1 MAINPTNLPRDTP
14 PGVINPYQNLEVITH
29 KKFISHL
36 GIAFVDL
43 KTVHRQW
50 MRGSKTLLRKVC
62 GQFNY
67 GTLNAILGPW
77 QSGKTT
83 LLKSLAG
90 RNNEE
95 IDHETQFFI
104 NGDVPPRAV
113 YLDKD
118 TNTNILLSLTVDE
131 CLDFAFRFRNPSWR
145 GGNRAERRATV
156 KELLRN
162 FELKDIQ
169 DIELRFCTNEEQIR
183 AQVAMAL
190 CTVDKPNMIFIDEP
204 LHDLDAVGIENLV
217 VLLKTLCRVYSI
229 AVIFSVGQVL
239 DSDILAVFDKLYVLS
254 RGGLCVYEGS
264 VDHMSLYLREAE
276 VAISSK
282 IQTPMERL
290 MKVASKPSQVT
301 LRLANQT
308 LTTRTDILHMAQKFG
323 VPAPNGIQTEMASIS
338 LRTMLDLFG
347 RSYTHKHRI
356 YWRSIVLYYLIIV
369 LSTVLLTTAF
379 TDGIGLPSACYNRSG
394 NVTLGRFVIIG
405 DREAIDEGVLKHV
418 GEKEID
424 IIEGQNL
431 IDENV
436 KFIFVITAGL
446 ALFQVVTSV
455 KGLNEEVKVAINE
468 HRNDPPPTYEE
479 STSLN

>member
-204 LHDLDAVGIENLV
+204 LHDLDAVGIENVSWLFSYFLV
-217 VLLKTLCRVYSI
+217 GLVKIRKVVCITLPNSCFPRCSLLYC
-229 AVIFSVGQVL
+229 
-239 DSDILAVFDKLYVLS
+239 
-254 RGGLCVYEGS
+254 
-264 VDHMSLYLREAE
+264 LR
-276 VAISSK
+276 
-282 IQTPMERL
+282 RC
-290 MKVASKPSQVT
+290 VASTPSPSSSPSARYWT
-301 LRLANQT
+301 PT
-308 LTTRTDILHMAQKFG
+308 
-323 VPAPNGIQTEMASIS
+323 
-338 LRTMLDLFG
+338 
-347 RSYTHKHRI
+347 
-356 YWRSIVLYYLIIV
+356 YWRFLISCTCSRAAACACTRAA
-369 LSTVLLTTAF
+369 STTCRCTCARQRW
-379 TDGIGLPSACYNRSG
+379 PSARRS
-394 NVTLGRFVIIG
+394 R
-405 DREAIDEGVLKHV
+405 RPWSA
-418 GEKEID
+418 
-424 IIEGQNL
+424 
-431 IDENV
+431 
-436 KFIFVITAGL
+436 
-446 ALFQVVTSV
+446 
-455 KGLNEEVKVAINE
+455 
-468 HRNDPPPTYEE
+468 
-479 STSLN
+479 

>member
-1 MAINPTNLPRDTP
+1 M
-14 PGVINPYQNLEVITH
+14 
-29 KKFISHL
+29 
-36 GIAFVDL
+36 
-43 KTVHRQW
+43 
-50 MRGSKTLLRKVC
+50 
-62 GQFNY
+62 
-67 GTLNAILGPW
+67 
-77 QSGKTT
+77 
-83 LLKSLAG
+83 
-90 RNNEE
+90 
-95 IDHETQFFI
+95 
-104 NGDVPPRAV
+104 
-113 YLDKD
+113 
-118 TNTNILLSLTVDE
+118 
-131 CLDFAFRFRNPSWR
+131 
-145 GGNRAERRATV
+145 
-156 KELLRN
+156 
-162 FELKDIQ
+162 
-169 DIELRFCTNEEQIR
+169 
-183 AQVAMAL
+183 
-190 CTVDKPNMIFIDEP
+190 
-204 LHDLDAVGIENLV
+204 
-217 VLLKTLCRVYSI
+217 
-229 AVIFSVGQVL
+229 
-239 DSDILAVFDKLYVLS
+239 LS

-468 HRNDPPPTYEE
+468 HRNGKQW
-479 STSLN
+479 